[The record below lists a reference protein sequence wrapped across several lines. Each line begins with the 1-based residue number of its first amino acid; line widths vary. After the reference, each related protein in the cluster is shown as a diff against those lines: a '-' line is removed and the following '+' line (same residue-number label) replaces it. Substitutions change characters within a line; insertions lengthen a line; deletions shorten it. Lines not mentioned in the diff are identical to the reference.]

1 MKIIGIT
8 EIDGQQAMYI
18 KPDSALLVG
27 GKPFFIPHF
36 SEEIVAH
43 TCLVVRV
50 NRLGRCIEERFAS
63 RYYDKVA
70 IGLNLQAANLI
81 STPPYSL
88 DSFVR
93 ATGFD
98 NSLVV
103 GDWLERD
110 GIEQWI
116 IGTGS
121 REMIYGL
128 TDTVCSIDTAISRVS
143 WYITVRMGDM
153 VAIDFRGTA
162 IPLHKEK
169 EWRGRAGEK
178 QVMYCKIK

>member
-43 TCLVVRV
+43 TCLVVRI

-110 GIEQWI
+110 SDEQWI

-121 REMIYGL
+121 GEMAYGL

-143 WYITVRMGDM
+143 RYITVRMGDM

-162 IPLHKEK
+162 IPLHKEE